1 MELTRVL
8 SIYSLGIDKVYPHGH
23 LTTME
28 GRGVNFSFTSHHVI
42 VALAIALLGWPTGLL
57 IRMLIIRRLE
67 AWAAGTSWR
76 GDDILIASIRRPV
89 PIWFF
94 LLGIYV
100 ASRIAGLPSE
110 YATIAN
116 RVIESLLIL
125 SVTIWISDLVAR
137 LLALV
142 PTGRGEQAFALT
154 GVVQVVARA
163 TVIGIGLLVL
173 LGTLGISV
181 APIITT
187 LGVGGL
193 AVALGLQE
201 TLANVFAGIHITL
214 ARNIRPG
221 DFVKLETGE
230 EGTIEDIG
238 WRTTRVRLLS
248 NNIVL
253 VPNNRLAQSVV
264 TNYDIPG
271 SELAVL
277 IPVGVHYSSDLR
289 RVEETT
295 CAVAREVQKDVPG
308 AVPEFEPFVRYHTFG
323 DSSIDF
329 TVILR
334 AKTFTANYLI
344 KHEFIKRLH
353 DRYAREN
360 IVIPFPIRAINTS
373 QESTKP

>member
-1 MELTRVL
+1 M
-8 SIYSLGIDKVYPHGH
+8 
-23 LTTME
+23 
-28 GRGVNFSFTSHHVI
+28 NFSFTSHHVI